1 MNQQYGI
8 AVDPEQAASRAN
20 VLMESEIKARID
32 AVRQLAQRQNGL
44 DAAVAEYETAYQAAT
59 RAGWSED
66 KLRDIGLRS
75 PESVSAGAGRRSA
88 PGEQAPTMASVVQLP
103 APASFT
109 PAQAP
114 APAQASG
121 PAQSSGPAQAQ
132 GPIAVPSFAA
142 SHTTTTS

>member
-44 DAAVAEYETAYQAAT
+44 DAAAAEYETAYQAAT

-75 PESVSAGAGRRSA
+75 PESASAGAGRRSA
-88 PGEQAPTMASVVQLP
+88 PAEQAPAMASVVQLP
-103 APASFT
+103 APASVT

-114 APAQASG
+114 AAA
-121 PAQSSGPAQAQ
+121 PAQSPGQAQAP

-142 SHTTTTS
+142 SHTITS